1 MAQHIPLSDPVNILF
16 LASLL
21 ACAAF
26 FYFRYAI
33 AYYLALRSSLSIYV
47 AFKVAMLWPL
57 ELVGNLCRWLF
68 EAIHYQHYKQEW
80 NGKKRLKTV
89 KITGLRRALVD
100 DVGQRKIVVF
110 YWKIGKYYI

>member
-1 MAQHIPLSDPVNILF
+1 MTQYIPLNDPVNILF

-33 AYYLALRSSLSIYV
+33 AYYLALRSSRSIYR

-57 ELVGNLCRWLF
+57 EYVGNL
-68 EAIHYQHYKQEW
+68 
-80 NGKKRLKTV
+80 
-89 KITGLRRALVD
+89 LR
-100 DVGQRKIVVF
+100 G
-110 YWKIGKYYI
+110 